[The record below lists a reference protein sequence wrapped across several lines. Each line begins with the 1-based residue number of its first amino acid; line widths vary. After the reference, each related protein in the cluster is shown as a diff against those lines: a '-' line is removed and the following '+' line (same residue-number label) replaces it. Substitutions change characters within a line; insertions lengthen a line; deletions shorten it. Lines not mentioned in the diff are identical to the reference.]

1 MKDVEKFKEL
11 NKFKK
16 LLNDSYLAIIE
27 YRFDDFYDLE
37 KLIKM
42 YQED

>member
-1 MKDVEKFKEL
+1 MKDVEKFKKHKE
-11 NKFKK
+11 

-42 YQED
+42 YEED